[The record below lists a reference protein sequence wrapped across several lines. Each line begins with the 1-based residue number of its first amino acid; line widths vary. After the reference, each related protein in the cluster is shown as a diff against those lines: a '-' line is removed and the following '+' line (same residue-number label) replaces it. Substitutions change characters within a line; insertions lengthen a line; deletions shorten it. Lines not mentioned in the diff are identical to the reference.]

1 MQALENL
8 VAGFPD
14 AAKDIRL
21 NLRSVLADSTLA
33 PRARACV
40 ALACAYSKGDHAVA
54 AAIESAIA
62 DPANDTGRDAARE
75 DAKAVAALMAM
86 NNVYYRFRHLVG
98 KEEYARM
105 SAKLRMTRM
114 AQPLT
119 SKLEF
124 ELASLAVSAISGCE
138 MCIRSHEQS
147 LLALGASLE
156 QVHDAVRIAAVV
168 NAAVVARSLAVG
180 APNAA

>member
-1 MQALENL
+1 MQALETL
-8 VAGFPD
+8 LAAFPD

-21 NLRSVLADSTLA
+21 NLRSVLSDSSLA

-40 ALACAYSKGDHAVA
+40 ALACAYAKGDHALA
-54 AAIESAIA
+54 LALESAFA
-62 DPANDTGRDAARE
+62 DVDDAVRE

-98 KEEYARM
+98 KEEYSRM
-105 SAKLRMTRM
+105 GAKLRMTRM
-114 AQPLT
+114 GQPLT

-124 ELASLAVSAISGCE
+124 ELASLGVSAISGCE
-138 MCIRSHEQS
+138 MCIRSHEAS
-147 LLALGASLE
+147 LLALGASPE

-168 NAAVVARSLAVG
+168 NAAVVARGLTVA
-180 APNAA
+180 APDAF